1 MRAVVLLSGGLDS
14 LLAARVVGDQGIELE
29 ALNFVTLFC
38 NCTPKS
44 RCCSSAASAVRQ
56 LGIPLRVVNNSADF
70 IEIVKHPRHGYG
82 RNMNPCLDCR
92 ILMFRKAAERMR
104 ETGAAFIVTGEVLGE
119 RPMSQRHEAMRLIER
134 EAGLEGLIVRPLS
147 AACLEPSLPEKQGW
161 LDRSRLLAIRGRSR
175 KPQIE
180 LAKQYDLRDY
190 PCPAGGCLLTDPE
203 FAARMRDLLAHQP
216 DFTLHDALLL
226 KVGRHYRLG
235 PATKAVVGRDEPE
248 NERLLAL
255 AAGDARL
262 ELADMPGP
270 LTLLRGGERPEHSL
284 IAARLTAAH
293 SKARDRREVR
303 VLVRSVVRDEP
314 ETLTV
319 APAEAEMIAA
329 LRVGS

>member
-1 MRAVVLLSGGLDS
+1 M
-14 LLAARVVGDQGIELE
+14 Q
-29 ALNFVTLFC
+29 
-38 NCTPKS
+38 
-44 RCCSSAASAVRQ
+44 
-56 LGIPLRVVNNSADF
+56 
-70 IEIVKHPRHGYG
+70 
-82 RNMNPCLDCR
+82 
-92 ILMFRKAAERMR
+92 
-104 ETGAAFIVTGEVLGE
+104 
-119 RPMSQRHEAMRLIER
+119 LIER

-180 LAKQYDLRDY
+180 LARQYDLRDY

-248 NERLLAL
+248 NQRLLASAAGL
-255 AAGDARL
+255 AAGAGDARL

-270 LTLLRGGERPEHSL
+270 LTLLRGADGPEHPM

-293 SKARDRREVR
+293 SKARDLREVR
-303 VLVRSVVRDEP
+303 VLVKGGGRAEP
-314 ETLTV
+314 QTLTV
-319 APAEAEMIAA
+319 APADADLIAS
-329 LRVGS
+329 LRVGSQ